1 MVNLEDI
8 DIKEMLRL
16 DRERRNKYF
25 RIYDPVRGDAT
36 SEVVPRSPMDI
47 EGETYWVPNEYL
59 RDDFVRGYLK
69 YNGASGL
76 LRATGQYDT
85 EENREAVVENLF
97 KLRLKYD
104 FEFCAFLTM
113 QIQDKESK
121 VFIPLLLNEGQR
133 ILVGEYERQR
143 LAGEPIRVLLV
154 KARQWGGSTVTQCY
168 MHWLQTYW
176 YENWHSCIVALNQ
189 TQSVNVRTMY
199 KNLVARRPKWCD
211 PITFRRFENTEV
223 IRIVPERG
231 CRIQIGSATKPDALR
246 SFDFSMLHL
255 SEVGLWKDTKEVKAD
270 DMAQTLYSTVLN
282 IPGTMIVM
290 ESTAKGIGNFFHK
303 QYLAACENKKKKMG
317 GLQPVF
323 VAWFVDVRYTRSF
336 RNKYRNT
343 AEFVSTWTEYNWW
356 QWEQGA
362 TLDGIYW
369 YNCTKAEN
377 HWTDFQMKSEYPT
390 TAEEAFQSKSGR
402 YFTEQQLG
410 WLKKYVRDPQFIG
423 EIRGDATIG
432 ERALENLKLYPNDTL
447 QSEGLKI
454 WIKPTDNLPDGK
466 KAKHRFLVTV
476 DVGGRGLRADWSV
489 ISAFDRISM
498 AGDFGAL
505 ERAAQW
511 KMHCDPDILAY
522 RSAQVAHYYDDALLV
537 IESNTYETKNKKSDD
552 AEKSEGDHTFTVLDT
567 LGGIYDNLY
576 RRRTAPDNTKDK
588 ETSHIGW
595 HMNKQTKY
603 MAYDDYGVRVREG
616 DYMEY
621 SQDAADEAMWL
632 LNAPGGKIE
641 AMEGTHDDIQD
652 TTAVGNYIAFN
663 KMPPVKI
670 YEDVP
675 KKKSSLVHSAGGGES
690 TF

>member
-1 MVNLEDI
+1 MVHKA
-8 DIKEMLRL
+8 DIKAMLRE
-16 DRERRNKYF
+16 DKERRNRYF
-25 RIYDPVRGDAT
+25 RVYDPVRGDPT
-36 SEVVPRSPMDI
+36 GEVVPRSPFDI
-47 EGETYWVPNEYL
+47 EGETYFVPNEML

-69 YNGASGL
+69 YKGASGL
-76 LRATGQYDT
+76 LKASGEFDT
-85 EENREAVVENLF
+85 DENRESIVAHLF
-97 KLRLKYD
+97 ELRLKYD
-104 FEFCAFLTM
+104 FEFAAYMTM
-113 QIQDKESK
+113 KIQDKETK
-121 VFIPLLLNEGQR
+121 TFIPLLLNEGQR

-143 LAGEPIRVLLV
+143 LAGDPIRVLLV

-199 KNLVARRPKWCD
+199 KNLIARRPKWCSHLS
-211 PITFRRFENTEV
+211 FRRFENTEV

-231 CRIQIGSATKPDALR
+231 CRIQIGSAAKPEALR

-282 IPGTMIVM
+282 TPGTMIVM

-323 VAWFVDVRYTRSF
+323 VAWFVDARYTRRYFNRYSS
-336 RNKYRNT
+336 T
-343 AEFVSTWTEYNWW
+343 ADFVSTWTEYNWW

-377 HWTDFQMKSEYPT
+377 HWSDFQMKSEYPT

-402 YFTEQQLG
+402 YFTEDLLS
-410 WLKKYVRDPQFIG
+410 WLKKYVREPQFVG

-432 ERALENLKLYPNDTL
+432 PKVLDNLKLYSNDTL
-447 QSEGLKI
+447 GAEGLKI
-454 WIKPTDNLPDGK
+454 WIKPTDNAPEGK
-466 KAKHRFLVTV
+466 IVKNRFLVTV
-476 DVGGRGLRADWSV
+476 DVGGRSARADWSV
-489 ISAFDRISM
+489 ISVFDRISM
-498 AGDFGAL
+498 AGEFGAL

-511 KMHCDPDILAY
+511 KMHVDPDILAY
-522 RSAQVAHYYDDALLV
+522 RAAMVACYYNNALLA
-537 IESNTYETKNKKSDD
+537 IESNTYDTKNKKSDD
-552 AEKSEGDHTFTVLDT
+552 ADKSEGDHTYTVLDT
-567 LGGIYDNLY
+567 LGGIYENLY
-576 RRRTAPDNTKDK
+576 RRRTTPDNTKDK
-588 ETSHIGW
+588 ETRHIGW

-603 MAYDDYGVRVREG
+603 MAYDDYTVRLREG

-632 LNAPGGKIE
+632 MNAPGGKIE

-663 KMPPVKI
+663 KMEPVKI
-670 YEDVP
+670 MEDTP
-675 KKKSSLVHSAGGGES
+675 KRVSSGVRTRNGGES